1 MYSFSRLINIRLR
14 PNRSPRGAMMAP
26 PTGPR
31 HIAGSENAVGLQ
43 LPQPV
48 RRVGREEQPA

>member
-1 MYSFSRLINIRLR
+1 
-14 PNRSPRGAMMAP
+14 MAP

-48 RRVGREEQPA
+48 RRVGREEQPARSRNVNRGLDRSIEV